1 LEGEELVSKVGDG
14 WAGRAVTNKLRKKSR
29 GCDRPGIIGRRI
41 FSDPPAGGGG
51 GGDCLDGE
59 EEKPFVLGGGL
70 L

>member
-1 LEGEELVSKVGDG
+1 MGDG

-29 GCDRPGIIGRRI
+29 EYDRPGIIGRRI
-41 FSDPPAGGGG
+41 FSDPPAAAGGG